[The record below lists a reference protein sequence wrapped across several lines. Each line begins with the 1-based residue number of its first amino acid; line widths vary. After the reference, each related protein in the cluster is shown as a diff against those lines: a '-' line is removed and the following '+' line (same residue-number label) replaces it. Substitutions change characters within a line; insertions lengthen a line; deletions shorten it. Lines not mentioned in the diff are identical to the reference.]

1 MNATGNGNDDI
12 PRWRAYK
19 ASRTDGFGYE
29 VEKYGVREEY
39 ADGATRY
46 VHNQVFDTLE
56 EAEQLAARF
65 HLNARKGMTYDNSMK
80 QWR

>member
-1 MNATGNGNDDI
+1 MNSASGDDT

-29 VEKYGVREEY
+29 VEKYGVREQY
-39 ADGATRY
+39 SDGGTRAI
-46 VHNQVFDTLE
+46 HDEVFDTME

-65 HLNARKGMTYDNSMK
+65 VLNTRKGMSYDNTMK
-80 QWR
+80 KWR